1 MQISSNMRSI
11 AYMVMI
17 LAAFCDAQCIG
28 VYNALQLRDA
38 VTAAN
43 DYSAISPTI
52 ITLCSDFA
60 LGLES
65 VTSAGKTNNTIFDLS
80 NKNIRLRCEKG
91 STDTAFA
98 NGQPRCVFDAQ
109 FSNKTIFAG
118 VRTKIFV
125 VGANFINAGY
135 NPENYIESGAT
146 GAWAFENS
154 TVIVQE
160 CSFLNNIGETGGA
173 INLIG
178 SKSVL
183 RLRSGTRVSP
193 MIFSNNRVSS
203 LGGAISF
210 RGKLFHVQGRYTQ
223 FTSNYAGYAGGAIM
237 LSPLGLPVDTMI
249 SVTANISGASFISN
263 YAGNEVRVSMFKKK

>member
-1 MQISSNMRSI
+1 MRISSKMKSI
-11 AYMVMI
+11 LCMVMI
-17 LAAFCDAQCIG
+17 LVAFVDAQCIG
-28 VYNALQLRDA
+28 VYNATQLRDA
-38 VTAAN
+38 IATAN
-43 DYSAISPTI
+43 EYSVISPTV

-60 LGLES
+60 LGSES
-65 VTSAGKTNNTIFDLS
+65 VTSTGQTNNTIFDLS
-80 NKNIRLRCEKG
+80 NRNIRLKCEKA
-91 STDTAFA
+91 STDSAFA
-98 NGQPRCVFDAQ
+98 TGQPRCVFDAQ

-183 RLRSGTRVSP
+183 RLRSGTRLSP
-193 MIFSNNRVSS
+193 MIFSNNTASS

-210 RGKLFHVQGRYTQ
+210 RGKLFHVQGRHTQ
-223 FTSNYAGYAGGAIM
+223 FTNNYASYAGGAIM
-237 LSPLGLPVDTMI
+237 QSPVGLPTDTTI
-249 SVTANISGASFISN
+249 NVTANISGVSFVNN
-263 YAGNEVRVSMFKKK
+263 YAGYEVRVSIF